1 VTTFVSNTLVQI
13 ANIDVRSIVTIGSVS
28 NSILAVLSLSIAVSK
43 LTYPSEV
50 QEQKVK
56 LSESS
61 IQEIKQQLVN
71 ADVTTNFVNGFSSG
85 DITNNILLLT
95 LLISIVFIVK
105 IVNEFTNFIITTLTS
120 SEVSEE
126 SINLLKSVL
135 FRLQSASAFLFL
147 VYLGFKYLSMG
158 QSSSN
163 NWIIAEVA
171 MAIFSYL
178 FAGGIGFVFRVKQ
191 WAALI
196 CKLGSDK
203 ILLPTLRYIWSGFIF
218 FLGQYINPFM
228 DCY

>member
-191 WAALI
+191 
-196 CKLGSDK
+196 
-203 ILLPTLRYIWSGFIF
+203 
-218 FLGQYINPFM
+218 
-228 DCY
+228 

>member
-1 VTTFVSNTLVQI
+1 MNHFLDLFEGVFYFLILLNEVGVWCVTFADFREFQSSNVVTTFVSNTLVQI

-95 LLISIVFIVK
+95 LLISIV
-105 IVNEFTNFIITTLTS
+105 
-120 SEVSEE
+120 
-126 SINLLKSVL
+126 
-135 FRLQSASAFLFL
+135 
-147 VYLGFKYLSMG
+147 
-158 QSSSN
+158 
-163 NWIIAEVA
+163 
-171 MAIFSYL
+171 
-178 FAGGIGFVFRVKQ
+178 
-191 WAALI
+191 
-196 CKLGSDK
+196 
-203 ILLPTLRYIWSGFIF
+203 
-218 FLGQYINPFM
+218 
-228 DCY
+228 